1 MARFKMNVERTL
13 NAFTSGTYK
22 VQEALYE
29 FVDNSVDAGASE
41 VMISAEKGEEN
52 PLERIII
59 ADNGNGM
66 TSDGL
71 EDSLEFGANHRG
83 RHKYEVSE
91 FGIGFKAAA
100 FALAMQMTV
109 VTKSD
114 DGKISGAFLDRERI
128 NKEQLYEGPKDNPSR
143 NYVSLWDEYSISDNT
158 GTIVILE
165 SLIQKE
171 YASCETFI
179 GVQKPKGGKGIRKN
193 SGLPTRYHH
202 FINTQALKI
211 LTKNGNGTPTPIRAF
226 DPLYRD
232 RRGVEKLIDATFC
245 WSKLGAVFNACI
257 TNLDEAD
264 EGLSGS
270 KGFGVY
276 VMVAGTVVY
285 HDSNT
290 LLGIYPEGASHSHR
304 WTLRTEISFKDKDEF
319 NKIFDFTSHKHD
331 LSAKVNFGDWLRD
344 MAVGRTLIAEAAR
357 REKERKDKRQ
367 FEAAESREKANDSF
381 IQNLNERR
389 ELYGANQKLRDQFF
403 GKVMD
408 IKPGKFDD
416 RFEISRYED
425 GTIFYNNVNPQISA
439 LFNTNDSILNHQA
452 RVLATASALV
462 ESLSDTDG
470 FTVPLGDYTAFLV
483 NLTALQT

>member
-29 FVDNSVDAGASE
+29 FVDNSVDAGTSE

-71 EDSLEFGANHRG
+71 EDSLEFGANHRE
-83 RHKYEVSE
+83 RHKHEVSE

-109 VTKSD
+109 VTKSC

-128 NKEQLYEGPKDNPSR
+128 NKEQLYEGPKDNPPR

-202 FINTQALKI
+202 LINTQALKI
-211 LTKNGNGTPTPIRAF
+211 LTKNGKGTPKPIKAC

-232 RRGVEKLIDATFC
+232 LEGVEKLIDATYSWDRF
-245 WSKLGAVFNACI
+245 GAVFNTCI
-257 TNLDEAD
+257 TKLTDD
-264 EGLSGS
+264 LSGPR
-270 KGFGVY
+270 GFGIY

-285 HDSNT
+285 HDPDT
-290 LLGIYPEGASHSHR
+290 LLGIYTEGTSHSHR
-304 WTLRTEISFKDKDEF
+304 WALRTEISFKDKNEF

-331 LSAKVNFGDWLRD
+331 ISAKVNFGDWLRD
-344 MAVGRTLIAEAAR
+344 MAIGKIYSAEAAR
-357 REKERKDKRQ
+357 REKERKGERQ
-367 FEAAESREKANDSF
+367 LEVAESREKANDSF

-462 ESLSDTDG
+462 ESLNDTQG
-470 FTVPLGDYTAFLV
+470 FAVPIGDYTAFLV